1 MTDKKRLKIVFHGAN
16 ASNFEKGFSKLLG
29 VDAEIKSLS
38 DSLEEPH
45 EREEYSAA
53 DVIIGNKLDGQL
65 PFPKALRLY
74 HAPAAGTDA
83 IDVNCL
89 PTTAQL
95 CNCFGHEDAIAE
107 YVMAALLR
115 PHVPLE
121 LADQGLRKGQWTFW
135 AGRPNALRTEL
146 GGQRIGLLG
155 YGHIGQAVAKRA
167 KAFGMS
173 INVANRSVVDD
184 PLVERCFGLNDLLA
198 FAASSDVIV
207 VSLPHTQQTEGI
219 VNADFID
226 AMAPH
231 AVLINVGRG
240 PVVDEKSLFDALK
253 QKKLRGAVIDTWY
266 QYPTAQHPEC
276 SPSQFDFSSLSNVLM
291 TPHMSGW
298 TAGMLTR
305 RQLTMAENIRRMI
318 DGENLL
324 NCVWPSPA
332 LKSAR
337 SHS

>member
-1 MTDKKRLKIVFHGAN
+1 MTKDNRLKIVFHGAN
-16 ASNFEKGFSKLLG
+16 ACNFQEGFAKILG
-29 VDAEIKSLS
+29 LDVEIRSLS
-38 DSLEEPH
+38 DSLDGVL
-45 EREEYSAA
+45 EYEDYSNA
-53 DVIIGNKLDGQL
+53 DVIIGTKLDGQL
-65 PFPKALRLY
+65 PAPKALRLY

-89 PTTAQL
+89 PANAQL

-121 LADQGLRKGQWTFW
+121 LADQGLRKGQWSYW

-146 GGQRIGLLG
+146 GGQRLGLLG
-155 YGHIGQAVAKRA
+155 YGHIGKAVAKRA

-173 INVANRSVVDD
+173 VNVANRSTVKD
-184 PLVERCFGLNDLLA
+184 PLVDQCFGLNDLFA

-226 AMAPH
+226 AMTPH

-240 PVVDEKSLFDALK
+240 PVVDEKALFDALK
-253 QKKLRGAVIDTWY
+253 QKRIKGAVIDTWY
-266 QYPTAQHPEC
+266 QYPNAQRPEC
-276 SPSQFDFSSLSNVLM
+276 PPSQFDFSSLDNVLM

-298 TAGMLTR
+298 TAGMLSR
-305 RQLTMAENIRRMI
+305 RQVTIADNIRRMVK
-318 DGENLL
+318 GQGLL
-324 NCVWPSPA
+324 NCVWPIPHHNFT
-332 LKSAR
+332 
-337 SHS
+337 HSSS